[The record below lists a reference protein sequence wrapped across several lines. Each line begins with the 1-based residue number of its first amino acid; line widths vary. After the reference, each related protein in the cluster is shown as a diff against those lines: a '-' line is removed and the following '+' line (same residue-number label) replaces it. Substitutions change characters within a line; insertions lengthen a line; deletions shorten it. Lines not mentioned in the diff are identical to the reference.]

1 MSRLARIFTLTML
14 LMGLGLTVIRAQEPL
29 PPPQTTEQAPF
40 PTVDAP
46 LTPGVAAPGLES
58 ATVIATAVPTE
69 AAPAIDVTA
78 APTATPQSLL
88 GVEQTEALPI
98 LIAARA
104 DLELLATTA
113 IGSGQRPLGWSGSI
127 DVADPSLPL
136 WIRLDLE
143 TLAGTI
149 LGAENRPDGWFGVV
163 ASIPLAVARD
173 IRHDLELLADRV
185 VGATGVRPAGWLGDD
200 PIYRCSR
207 ATQSLL
213 TLLKSRGIGIPVD
226 FTQPDYCAA
235 AEGAASRYVER
246 QVLQPPVVSAG
257 GVNVASQA
265 GYPYNAD
272 SPFIVA
278 FMDRKAQEKI
288 GVLPVGT
295 GFQPIARSYVDF
307 SNMMLVSGDGFQV
320 FVDYTTTSLTQQEF
334 LALQDVGSGSGTF
347 CNTYWCGVG
356 LD

>member
-1 MSRLARIFTLTML
+1 
-14 LMGLGLTVIRAQEPL
+14 V
-29 PPPQTTEQAPF
+29 PF
-40 PTVDAP
+40 PTVDVPTSAV
-46 LTPGVAAPGLES
+46 TPGVG
-58 ATVIATAVPTE
+58 ATVIATAAATAE
-69 AAPAIDVTA
+69 ATIAAPAVEVT
-78 APTATPQSLL
+78 PTQTPTPPSLL

-98 LIAARA
+98 LITARA

-113 IGSGQRPLGWSGSI
+113 IGTAQRPLGWSGSI

-149 LGAENRPDGWFGVV
+149 LGAENRPADWFGVV

-173 IRHDLELLADRV
+173 IRHDLELLADV
-185 VGATGVRPAGWLGDD
+185 VIGASGVRPAGWLGDD
-200 PIYRCSR
+200 PIMRCSR

-213 TLLKSRGIGIPVD
+213 TVLKSRGVGIPVD
-226 FTQPDYCAA
+226 FNEPNYCSA
-235 AEGAASRYVER
+235 AESAASRYVER
-246 QVLQPPVVSAG
+246 QILQPPVPGS
-257 GVNVASQA
+257 GVVVAQT

-288 GVLPVGT
+288 GVLPIGT
-295 GFQPIARSYVDF
+295 GFVAVARSYVDF
-307 SNMMLVSGDGFQV
+307 SNMMLINGDNFQV
-320 FVDYTTTSLTQQEF
+320 FVDYTTTPLTEQEF
-334 LALQDVGSGSGTF
+334 LALPDVGSGSGTN
-347 CNTYWCGVG
+347 CNAFWCGVG